1 MATLTVFEYDTPSGA
16 ERAIA
21 ELGPLQEQRLI
32 RILDAAVVRW
42 ENGTKKPQTRQL
54 ANVAGA
60 GAMQGAFWGLLFGLI
75 FWVPLLGAAVGAGL
89 GALTASMTD
98 FGIDDDFIK
107 RVRADVIEGT
117 SACFLLS
124 SDAVPDRLA
133 DELRSRGAQPSRLIA
148 SNLSG
153 EQEDR
158 LRELF
163 EVE

>member
-1 MATLTVFEYDTPSGA
+1 MATLTVFEYDTPDGA
-16 ERAIA
+16 DRSIA
-21 ELGPLQEQRLI
+21 ELGALQEQRLI
-32 RILDAAVVRW
+32 KVLDAAVVRW
-42 ENGTKKPQTRQL
+42 ENGQKKPQTRQL
-54 ANVAGA
+54 ANLTGA

-75 FWVPLLGAAVGAGL
+75 FWVPLIGIAVGAGL

-107 RVRADVIEGT
+107 RVRSDITEGT
-117 SACFLLS
+117 SALFLLS

-133 DELRSRGAQPSRLIA
+133 SELRSRGAQPSRLIA
-148 SNLSG
+148 SNLSQ
-153 EQEDR
+153 EQEDK